1 MNSKLKVL
9 SFMLLG
15 FAIAGC
21 NGLGKMAKNFGTVK
35 HQVTPNPLEMH
46 GDSVAISVKGAY
58 SPKYFAKKVDATVT
72 PYIKS
77 AAAEHNFKAVTNV
90 GEKSLTNGNKI
101 NYKAGGDFTYSDKI
115 AYTEDM
121 RSADVMV
128 KAVGTK
134 GKKTKDLGN
143 VKIADGTIV
152 TPLLVQHDEK
162 VIPGKDRFVRIT
174 PASYEATMYYL
185 INTSSVNPNFKD
197 KACGISNKTE
207 FALLDSALKS
217 FMVAPYVL
225 KAINITGFA
234 SPDGKEDLNAE
245 LATDRSTSSAK
256 HISGLFKKMKMTV
269 SPDSSLFSKNSA
281 NEDWTGFQKYM
292 QESSMPQKDMILRIV
307 ASNTDAE
314 SREMEIKKMG
324 KAFTEIA
331 DGILP
336 KLRRA
341 AVVLN
346 ADKVGR
352 SDEQISA
359 LAKSSPD
366 SLSLEEILYAGTLT
380 KENAEQL
387 AIYRAAERIYPQDWR
402 CANNVGVALFENNDI
417 DGAMSQF
424 EKADQLS
431 SGNTSVKNNIGA
443 CYSRKGDRKNAA
455 SNYASAAGAGSEV
468 KSNMAILDIRNGN
481 YSSAVSN
488 LSGAG
493 TFNESL
499 AKLLSG
505 DKDGAMS
512 TINASKEGDYAMG
525 AYLKAVIAA
534 RKGDATGVISNLT
547 TAVSR
552 DAKLKSLAASDREF
566 IKWFNDAS
574 FQSVVK

>member
-15 FAIAGC
+15 AAVAGC

-46 GDSVAISVKGAY
+46 GDSVSISVKGTY
-58 SPKYFAKKVDATVT
+58 SPKYFAKKVDAAVT
-72 PYIKS
+72 PYMKTAS
-77 AAAEHNFKAVTNV
+77 AEHNFKSVTNV

-101 NYKAGGDFTYSDKI
+101 GYKTGGDFTYSDKI
-115 AYTEDM
+115 AYKEDM

-134 GKKTKDLGN
+134 GKKTKDIGN

-162 VIPGKDRFVRIT
+162 VIPAKDRFVRIT
-174 PASYEATMYYL
+174 PASYEGTMYYL
-185 INTSSVNPNFKD
+185 INTSTVNPNFKD

-207 FALLDSALKS
+207 FTLLDSALNA
-217 FMVAPYVL
+217 FMAAPYVL
-225 KAINITGFA
+225 KGINITGFA

-245 LATDRSTSSAK
+245 LATDRSSSSAK
-256 HISGLFKKMKMTV
+256 HIAGLFKKMKMKV
-269 SPDSSLFSKNSA
+269 SPDSSLFTKNSA

-292 QESSMPQKDMILRIV
+292 QESAMPQKDMILRIV
-307 ASNTDAE
+307 SSNTDAE

-324 KAFTEIA
+324 KAYTEIA

-341 AVVLN
+341 VVVLN

-380 KENAEQL
+380 KDNTERL

-402 CANNVGVALFENNDI
+402 CSNNVGAVLFETGDI

-431 SGNTSVKNNIGA
+431 NGNASVKNNIGA

-455 SNYASAAGAGSEV
+455 TNYASAAGAGPEV
-468 KSNMAILDIRNGN
+468 KTNMAILDIRNGN

-488 LSGAG
+488 LSGAAS
-493 TFNESL
+493 FNESL

-512 TINASKEGDYAMG
+512 TINASKDGEYAMG
-525 AYLKAVIAA
+525 AYLKAVISA
-534 RKGDATGVISNLT
+534 RKGDANGVISNLT

-574 FQSVVK
+574 FQAIVK